1 MRKASVSF
9 LTVVLVTGCAQLL
22 GKTDAPEPTPE
33 SPAATRLTVVAAGDL
48 LIHPDVTDQ
57 ATADARAAGRDGQDF
72 TKIIADVRP
81 VVSEADLAICH
92 LETPLAEPS
101 GPFSGYPL
109 FNVPPAVADAAAWA
123 GFDTC
128 STASNHSL
136 DMGVAGIR
144 RTLDKLDQV
153 GLRHAG
159 TARSAEEAAQPTL
172 LDVNGVRVAHL
183 SYTLSFNGIPRPA
196 GQEWVANLL
205 DQDAILAEARRAR
218 ERGAEIVILS
228 AHWGTEYQHEP
239 DETQQQLA
247 RALLASPDIDLIVGH
262 HAHVVQPFEKI
273 GDKWVAYGLGNLT
286 THNRSEPVRHS
297 VIPGSPSRG
306 VTPGGGSS
314 PTLRSSPPGWRT
326 SRRIGSSTSRERSP
340 AATSPPS
347 GEPSSPAR
355 TTRSRR
361 SSIVAGRPR
370 PGYAWRGAP
379 PQRTAGD
386 PLRVPRSRHRTRL
399 RGASSWRRWP
409 TARRQCRWPGSR
421 TRWSVPDPAGRCSS
435 CS

>member
-297 VIPGSPSRG
+297 VIPRF
-306 VTPGGGSS
+306 TF
-314 PTLRSSPPGWRT
+314 
-326 SRRIGSSTSRERSP
+326 
-340 AATSPPS
+340 
-347 GEPSSPAR
+347 
-355 TTRSRR
+355 TRSDSGRWIVTDVEVVATRMAYEPAYRVIDVARALASGDLSAERR
-361 SSIVAGRPR
+361 AELARAYDQIAQIVDRRRATAAGLRMARCPATTHCGG
-370 PGYAWRGAP
+370 PIAGP
-379 PQRTAGD
+379 PQPSPHEAK
-386 PLRVPRSRHRTRL
+386 
-399 RGASSWRRWP
+399 RR
-409 TARRQCRWPGSR
+409 
-421 TRWSVPDPAGRCSS
+421 
-435 CS
+435 